1 MVFAD
6 GVARRSPVGDLT
18 RCIAA
23 THAAARLVE
32 FVAGRKK

>member
-18 RCIAA
+18 HCIAA
-23 THAAARLVE
+23 THAAARRVE
-32 FVAGRKK
+32 FVIDPKL